1 MGYTVGVLYNLR
13 RVNGTAITDDS
24 SGFDDEDDEP
34 PDSDAEYDSET
45 TVLAVAEA
53 LRQAGHRPVCIEGD
67 QTFLEA
73 IRSHPIDIA
82 FNMCEG
88 LRGESRESHI
98 PSILEMLGIPYTG
111 SGVLSLALSLDKP
124 AAKKMFIYH
133 GVNTPRFEV
142 FEPGVSPLGTSLRF
156 PCFVKPAHEG
166 SSMGVTPSS
175 RVCDEVDLAREVAR
189 IHRLY
194 KQEALVEEY
203 IDGREFTVGILG
215 NEEPVFL
222 PIMEI
227 NFSECP
233 QPHKGIYSRLF
244 KAQWSD
250 DSYYLCPAPISED
263 VAEALRNIALSA
275 FRALGCRD
283 VARVDI
289 RVDRY
294 GVMYV
299 LEINPLPGL
308 APGFSDLPRMAEAGG
323 ISYFTLVNTILEN
336 AIDRYARKGHGP
348 FVGTRRV
355 FEMGLATEGSG
366 VEAIPKTA

>member
-13 RVNGTAITDDS
+13 RS
-24 SGFDDEDDEP
+24 SGASVAEDSNGFDEEDGEP
-34 PDSDAEYDSET
+34 PDSNAEYDSEST
-45 TVLAVAEA
+45 ILAVAEA

-67 QTFLEA
+67 DTFFEA
-73 IRSHPIDIA
+73 VKNNPIDIA

-98 PSILEMLGIPYTG
+98 PSVLEMLDIPYTG
-111 SGVLSLALSLDKP
+111 SGILSLALSLDKP
-124 AAKKMFIYH
+124 AAKKMFAYH
-133 GVNTPRFEV
+133 GVNTPRFRV
-142 FEPGVSPLGTSLRF
+142 FSPGVSPLGIDLRF

-175 RVCDEVDLAREVAR
+175 KVHDEVDLAREVAR

-215 NEEPVFL
+215 NEEPRFL

-227 NFSECP
+227 NFSKCP
-233 QPHKGIYSRLF
+233 EPHKGIYSRLF

-250 DSYYLCPAPISED
+250 DSYYLCPAPISGD
-263 VAEALRNIALSA
+263 LMEALETIALSA
-275 FRALGCRD
+275 FRALNCRD
-283 VARVDI
+283 VGRVDI
-289 RVDRY
+289 RMDRD

-308 APGFSDLPRMAEAGG
+308 APGFSDLPRMAEVAG
-323 ISYFTLVNTILEN
+323 ISYFTLVNTILEH
-336 AIDRYARKGHGP
+336 AIERYARMGREP
-348 FVGTRRV
+348 FVRTRRV
-355 FEMGLATEGSG
+355 FDAGLVAERLEFDAVSKS
-366 VEAIPKTA
+366 A